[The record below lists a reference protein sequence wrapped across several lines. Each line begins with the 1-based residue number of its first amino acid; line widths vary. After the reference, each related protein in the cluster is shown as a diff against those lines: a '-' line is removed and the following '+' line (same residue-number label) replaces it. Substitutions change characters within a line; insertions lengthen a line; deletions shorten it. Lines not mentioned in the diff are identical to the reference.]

1 MDEKLLEVIKNFK
14 ILKFEEYWDIL
25 SFIVSINNPEQ
36 SIWPKAKK
44 GTENY
49 NVWNLK
55 NLNHHEKI
63 NK

>member
-25 SFIVSINNPEQ
+25 RFIVSINNPEQ

-49 NVWNLK
+49 NV
-55 NLNHHEKI
+55 
-63 NK
+63 

>member
-25 SFIVSINNPEQ
+25 RFIVSINNPEQ

-55 NLNHHEKI
+55 NLNHEKI